1 MVIDGYCVLGKDREY
16 DLSPDELLRVMD
28 ESGVEKSVIA
38 PVDRALAVDNRSG
51 NDEMLKIAHDHPDRF
66 IPCCSTNP
74 WYGQSATN
82 ELRRAAGNGALLLVL
97 HPAVQGFVANDE
109 LGFPVLEMADELEIP
124 VYFHTG
130 FPGMSTPW
138 QIVDLTERFPDL
150 DIIMGHCGA
159 TDFWNDMLPVINYTQ
174 HLFFE
179 SSLSRP
185 FIFKNYLL
193 AALGQR
199 CIMGSFAP
207 LNNFYFEWES
217 MRLEIP
223 QDSNP
228 EFYGGTLEK
237 LLMKQGSQ

>member
-1 MVIDGYCVLGKDREY
+1 MVIDGYCVLGRDREY
-16 DLSPDELLRVMD
+16 DLSPDELLRAMD
-28 ESGVEKSVIA
+28 GAGVEKSVIA
-38 PVDRALAVDNRSG
+38 PVDRALAVDNRKG
-51 NDEMLKIAHDHPDRF
+51 NDEMLKIAHNYPDRF
-66 IPCCSTNP
+66 IPCCSVNP
-74 WYGQSATN
+74 WFGRTAMN
-82 ELRRAAGNGALLLVL
+82 ELKRAAGNGARFLVL

-109 LGFPVLEMADELEIP
+109 LVFPVLEKADDLKIP

-130 FPGMSTPW
+130 VPGMSTPW

-159 TDFWNDMLPVINYTQ
+159 TDFWNDMLPVIKHAQ

-193 AALGQR
+193 AASRER

-207 LNNFYFEWES
+207 LNNFSFEWEA
-217 MRLEIP
+217 MRLELP
-223 QDSNP
+223 QDSYP

-237 LLMKQGSQ
+237 LLMKRGA